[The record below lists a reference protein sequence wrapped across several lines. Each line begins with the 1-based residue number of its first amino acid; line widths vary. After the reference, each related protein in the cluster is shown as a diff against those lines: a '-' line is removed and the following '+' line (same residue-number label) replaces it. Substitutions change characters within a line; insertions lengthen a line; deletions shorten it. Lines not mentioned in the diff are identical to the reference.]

1 MTPEEQLAEQMAKMG
16 VQPGAP
22 QVSSQARTYAPQ
34 AGAGAPVKVGGGS
47 GGGGGGAVGA
57 MGGPMALVGAVQG
70 VTSAIT
76 DSLAV
81 ASQIRQQ
88 KQAADHQKAMNQM
101 SQQSRERAARY
112 GGARAQAKDNT
123 DDLQG
128 VLSNL
133 MRSQPF

>member
-34 AGAGAPVKVGGGS
+34 A

>member
-1 MTPEEQLAEQMAKMG
+1 MTDEERLAEQMAKMG
-16 VQPGAP
+16 IQPGAP
-22 QVSSQARTYAPQ
+22 QVTSQARSYGGQAPT
-34 AGAGAPVKVGGGS
+34 APVKVGGGS
-47 GGGGGGAVGA
+47 SGGAGA
-57 MGGPMALVGAVQG
+57 GSGLVGPMALVGAVQG

-81 ASQIRQQ
+81 ASQVRQQ
-88 KQAADHQKAMNQM
+88 KQAAEHQKTLNQM
-101 SQQSRERAARY
+101 GQMSRERAARF